1 MAITITAQGTEPR
14 ATQGAIRKMHKLH
27 TMCAK
32 REAQVASQFARTA
45 HMVCENRANFARIG
59 LLGRV

>member
-32 REAQVASQFARTA
+32 REAQVASQFARISLLRRVYA
-45 HMVCENRANFARIG
+45 RAGVRPSNRA
-59 LLGRV
+59 

>member
-27 TMCAK
+27 TWCAK

-45 HMVCENRANFARIG
+45 FWGASNWLHGF
-59 LLGRV
+59 

>member
-45 HMVCENRANFARIG
+45 FWGASKWLHGF
-59 LLGRV
+59 